1 LADVRRLKRDRC
13 IGRGRW
19 RSLFSIEK
27 MRAANVVA
35 RQRKGKSMGRIDT
48 LLAAMTL
55 DEKIGQLNMVAASR
69 VVTGPG
75 ELHDL
80 QEGIRAGRIGNL
92 LNLWGVDETRAVQRL
107 AVQESRLGVP
117 LLMGLD
123 VIHGH
128 HTIFPVSLAEACQFA
143 PDLWEKTA
151 RVAAE
156 EAAEDGVALTF
167 APMLDV
173 ARDPRWGRIIESPGE
188 DTWVASQMAQAKI
201 RGFQGQDL
209 AARDS
214 VAATAK
220 HLCAYG
226 AVTAGREYASA
237 DVSERA
243 LHEIYLPPFAA
254 AVGARVAAVMPG
266 FIDIAGAPMTSNAK
280 LLQGW
285 LRGVVGFEGV
295 VISDYNA
302 VAELLNHGVASD
314 LVEAAALALNA
325 GVDIDMTSGA
335 YVQCLPRAL
344 ERGLVTIATIDA
356 CVMRVLKLKERL
368 GLFDDPY
375 RRGSVPLQ
383 ARQAAERRQ
392 LAREAAR
399 RAIVLLSNRSGALP
413 LSREVRR
420 IAVIGPLAAAQGEML
435 GSWASA
441 GRPQEAVSILDGLK
455 AALPHCR
462 IEQAEGVE
470 IAGDKGDGI
479 SVVVDLCVGAEA
491 IVLCLGESAA
501 MSGEAASRVDLGLP
515 GRQRALAE
523 AILDLGKRV
532 VVTLSSGR
540 PLALPWLFER
550 ADAVLATWFLGHEA
564 GHAVADVL
572 TGKFNPTGRLPV
584 SWPRHVGQVPIFYNE
599 LPSGRPYAPD
609 VHYSSTYLDAPPT
622 PQFPFG
628 CGLSYSRFELND
640 LQCEPT
646 RVKADSAIDVSLAVH
661 NESAVDGEATLF
673 LFVRDPVASVARPL
687 LELKGV
693 QKAVLAAGER
703 KTVTW
708 RLPVKDLSFVGQNL
722 DRVLEPGRFEIHVGQ
737 SADPSGLLSCV
748 IELVK

>member
-1 LADVRRLKRDRC
+1 
-13 IGRGRW
+13 
-19 RSLFSIEK
+19 
-27 MRAANVVA
+27 
-35 RQRKGKSMGRIDT
+35 MGRIDT
-48 LLAAMTL
+48 LLASMTVE
-55 DEKIGQLNMVAASR
+55 EKIGQLNMVAASR

-80 QEGIRAGRIGNL
+80 QEGIRTGRIGNL
-92 LNLWGVDETRAVQRL
+92 LNLWGMDETRAVQRL
-107 AVQESRLGVP
+107 AVEESRLGIP

-128 HTIFPVSLAEACQFA
+128 HTIFPVSLAEACQFS

-188 DTWVASQMAQAKI
+188 DTWVASQMAVAKT
-201 RGFQGQDL
+201 RGFQGRDL

-243 LHEIYLPPFAA
+243 LHEVYLPPFVAA
-254 AVGARVAAVMPG
+254 AAAGTAAIMPA
-266 FIDIAGAPMTSNAK
+266 FIDVAGVAMTGNAK

-285 LRGVVGFEGV
+285 LRGVVGFDGV
-295 VISDYNA
+295 LISDYNA
-302 VAELLNHGVASD
+302 IAELLNHGVAAD

-335 YVQCLPRAL
+335 YVQRLPEAL
-344 ERGLVTIATIDA
+344 ERGLITMAAIDS

-383 ARQAAERRQ
+383 AGGAAERRE

-399 RAIVLLSNRSGALP
+399 RAIVLMSNRTGALP
-413 LSREVRR
+413 LSPEVRR
-420 IAVIGPLAAAQGEML
+420 TAVIGPLAAASGEML

-441 GRPQEAVSILDGLK
+441 GRPEDAVSILEGLK

-462 IEQAEGVE
+462 IDHAAGVE
-470 IAGDKGDGI
+470 IIGENTDGI
-479 SVVVDLCVGAEA
+479 STAVDLCAGAEA

-515 GRQRALAE
+515 GRQRALTE
-523 AILDLGKRV
+523 AILDLGKPV
-532 VVTLSSGR
+532 IVTLSSGR
-540 PLALPWLFER
+540 PLTLPWLFER

-564 GHAVADVL
+564 GHAVGDVL

-599 LPSGRPYAPD
+599 LPSGRPYAPG

-628 CGLSYSRFELND
+628 HGLSYSRFKLND
-640 LQCEPT
+640 LRCEPT
-646 RVKADSAIDVSLAVH
+646 RVKTDDSLEVSLAVH
-661 NESAVDGEATLF
+661 NESLVEGEATLF

-693 QKAVLAAGER
+693 QKAVLAAEER

-722 DRVLEPGRFEIHVGQ
+722 DRLLEPGRFEIHVGQ
-737 SADPSGLLSCV
+737 SADPSGLLSCA
-748 IELVK
+748 IELAW

>member
-1 LADVRRLKRDRC
+1 
-13 IGRGRW
+13 
-19 RSLFSIEK
+19 
-27 MRAANVVA
+27 
-35 RQRKGKSMGRIDT
+35 MGRIDR
-48 LLAAMTL
+48 LLASMTL
-55 DEKIGQLNMVAASR
+55 EEKIGQLNMVAAAR
-69 VVTGPG
+69 VITGPG
-75 ELHDL
+75 ELRDL
-80 QEGIRAGRIGNL
+80 QEGIRTGRIGNL

-107 AVQESRLGVP
+107 AVQESRLGIP

-143 PDLWEKTA
+143 PDLWEQTA

-188 DTWVASQMAQAKI
+188 DTWVASQMAQAKT
-201 RGFQGQDL
+201 RGFQGRDL
-209 AARDS
+209 AAPDG

-237 DVSERA
+237 DVSERT

-254 AVGARVAAVMPG
+254 AVAAGTAAIMPA
-266 FIDIAGAPMTSNAK
+266 FIDVAGVAMTANAK

-285 LRGVVGFEGV
+285 LREVVGFDGV
-295 VISDYNA
+295 LISDYNA
-302 VAELLNHGVASD
+302 VAELLNHGVAAD

-335 YVQCLPRAL
+335 YVQCLPEAL
-344 ERGLVTIATIDA
+344 KHDLVTMAAIDA
-356 CVMRVLKLKERL
+356 SVLRVLRLKERL

-375 RRGSVPLQ
+375 RRGSVR
-383 ARQAAERRQ
+383 ARAGQAAQRRE

-399 RAIVLLSNRSGALP
+399 RAIVLLSNRTGALP
-413 LSREVRR
+413 LSPEVRR
-420 IAVIGPLAAAQGEML
+420 IAVIGPLAAAPGEML

-441 GRPQEAVSILDGLK
+441 GKPEDAVSILEGLQ

-462 IEQAEGVE
+462 IDHAAGVE
-470 IAGDKGDGI
+470 IIGESTDGI
-479 SVVVDLCVGAEA
+479 STAVDLCAGAEA
-491 IVLCLGESAA
+491 VLLCLGESAA

-523 AILDLGKRV
+523 AILDLGKPV

-540 PLALPWLFER
+540 PLTLPWLFER

-572 TGKFNPTGRLPV
+572 TGKFNPSGRLPV

-599 LPSGRPYAPD
+599 FPSGRPYVPG
-609 VHYSSTYLDAPPT
+609 VHYSSTYLDQPPT

-628 CGLSYSRFELND
+628 HGLSYSRFELND
-640 LQCEPT
+640 LRCEPT
-646 RVKADSAIDVSLAVH
+646 RAKADDSLEVSLGVH
-661 NESAVDGEATLF
+661 NETRVDGEVTLF

-737 SADPSGLLSCV
+737 SADPSGHLSCG
-748 IELVK
+748 IELAR

>member
-1 LADVRRLKRDRC
+1 
-13 IGRGRW
+13 
-19 RSLFSIEK
+19 
-27 MRAANVVA
+27 
-35 RQRKGKSMGRIDT
+35 MGRIDT
-48 LLAAMTL
+48 LLASMML

-75 ELHDL
+75 ELRDL
-80 QEGIRAGRIGNL
+80 HEGIRTGRIGNL
-92 LNLWGVDETRAVQRL
+92 LNLWGAEETRAVQRL
-107 AVQESRLGVP
+107 AVDESRLGVP

-151 RVAAE
+151 RAAAE

-188 DTWVASQMAQAKI
+188 DPWIACQMAAAKT
-201 RGFQGQDL
+201 RGFQGPDL
-209 AARDS
+209 AARGS
-214 VAATAK
+214 LAATAK

-237 DVSERA
+237 DVSERT

-254 AVGARVAAVMPG
+254 AVAAGVAAIMPA
-266 FIDIAGAPMTSNAK
+266 FIDVAGAPMTANAK

-285 LRGVVGFEGV
+285 LRGVVGFDGV
-295 VISDYNA
+295 LISDYNS
-302 VAELLNHGVASD
+302 VGELLNHGVAAG

-335 YVQCLPRAL
+335 YIQCLREAL
-344 ERGLVTIATIDA
+344 ERGLITMTAIDA
-356 CVMRVLKLKERL
+356 SVRRVLKLKERL

-383 ARQAAERRQ
+383 ASRAAERRE
-392 LAREAAR
+392 LAREAGR
-399 RAIVLLSNRSGALP
+399 RAIVLLSNRTEVLP
-413 LSREVRR
+413 LSREIRH
-420 IAVIGPLAAAQGEML
+420 IAVIGPLAAASGEML

-441 GRPQEAVSILDGLK
+441 GRPEDAVSILDGLK
-455 AALPHCR
+455 AALPQCR
-462 IEQAEGVE
+462 IDHAAGVE
-470 IAGDKGDGI
+470 ITGEKTDGI
-479 SVVVDLCVGAEA
+479 SVAVDLCAEA
-491 IVLCLGESAA
+491 EIVVLCLGESAA

-523 AILDLGKRV
+523 AILGVGKPG

-540 PLALPWLFER
+540 PLTLPWLFER

-572 TGKFNPTGRLPV
+572 TGKFNPTGRLPL

-599 LPSGRPYAPD
+599 LPSGRPYAPG
-609 VHYSSTYLDAPPT
+609 VHYSSTYLDLPPT
-622 PQFPFG
+622 AQFPFG
-628 CGLSYSRFELND
+628 HGLSYSRFALSD
-640 LQCEPT
+640 LRCEPS
-646 RVKADSAIDVSLAVH
+646 RVRAGETVEVSLAVH
-661 NESAVDGEATLF
+661 NESPVDGDVTLF

-687 LELKGV
+687 LEVKGM

-703 KTVTW
+703 KDVTW
-708 RLPVKDLSFVGQNL
+708 RLPVEDLSFVGQSL
-722 DRVLEPGRFEIHVGQ
+722 ERVLEPGRFEIHVGQ
-737 SADPSGLLSCV
+737 SADAAGLLSSA
-748 IELVK
+748 IELAK